1 MMGGMSGLRNT
12 FRIPLRTNDPL
23 VRPDGKDDVFSQ
35 KFVVSD
41 FIDVRK
47 KNRYKPYRWV
57 EVQ

>member
-1 MMGGMSGLRNT
+1 MSGLRNT